1 MRRTPVYHT
10 NARASSWLLMGA
22 LVLGAFSDAPRCT
35 SQRDAQSPD
44 APLSEVQDLTTEVLQ
59 DLWHEVV
66 EPSLTEAL
74 DQAEAM
80 QSAAEAWSVA
90 TLGTPTD
97 AAEALGVAQEAWFD
111 TMRTWQ
117 VAELMQI
124 GPAASSLTAIGGQDL
139 RDVVYSWPTV
149 NRCRVDQVTATR
161 DYEDEDFF
169 DTCLVNVRGLDALEA
184 LLFSPPG
191 DHVCPDDMT
200 WNSDGLWEALGA
212 DAITTSRAAYAAGT
226 AAQIVRDIEA
236 IRAAWEGGFAL
247 DLAAAGEPSSS
258 FADQRQA
265 LNAIFDA
272 LFYVETATKDHKLGD
287 PASRGS
293 CSADDC
299 AALVETPLAGH
310 STTWILANLEGVEAV
325 FTGGGGVGLDDLLAA
340 LGYEATA
347 EALLL
352 ALTEAQASAAALPAN
367 LASAI
372 SEEPDA
378 VAELHAAIGE
388 VVTLLKGDVA
398 LFLTLAIPREAAG
411 DND

>member
-1 MRRTPVYHT
+1 
-10 NARASSWLLMGA
+10 MGA

-149 NRCRVDQVTATR
+149 NPCRVDQVTAAG
-161 DYEDEDFF
+161 DHEADDFF
-169 DTCLVNVRGLDALEA
+169 DTSLTNVRGLDALEA

-200 WNSDGLWEALGA
+200 WNRDGLWEALGA
-212 DAITTSRAAYAAGT
+212 EAITASRAAYAAR
-226 AAQIVRDIEA
+226 AAEQVVRDIEA
-236 IRAAWEGGFAL
+236 IGAAWEDGFSL
-247 DLAAAGEPSSS
+247 DLATAGEPTSS

-293 CSADDC
+293 CSGDDC